1 MNKKELGEQIIELVG
16 GSENIENIMHC
27 MTRLRM
33 NLKDNDKVEVEKLEA
48 LKDVLKVQFKND
60 QLQVVIGPQVAEI
73 FQAIESKYNFQM
85 RWIKNIMDNDEDIEI
100 KIEKN
105 MDEQK
110 MYICKAVID
119 SKAN

>member
-1 MNKKELGEQIIELVG
+1 MKEGKKYRIKKNQGEQIIELVG

-73 FQAIESKYNFQM
+73 FQAIESKYNF
-85 RWIKNIMDNDEDIEI
+85 W
-100 KIEKN
+100 
-105 MDEQK
+105 
-110 MYICKAVID
+110 
-119 SKAN
+119 

>member
-1 MNKKELGEQIIELVG
+1 
-16 GSENIENIMHC
+16 
-27 MTRLRM
+27 
-33 NLKDNDKVEVEKLEA
+33 
-48 LKDVLKVQFKND
+48 
-60 QLQVVIGPQVAEI
+60 
-73 FQAIESKYNFQM
+73 M

-119 SKAN
+119 SKANW